1 MSKFYMK
8 FLKKHI
14 LKKENK
20 ISIYTMYETLKN
32 ENIINTRQI
41 MFALVFLYESNVIEF
56 KESYICKV

>member
-20 ISIYTMYETLKN
+20 IKELK
-32 ENIINTRQI
+32 EIDEVPIII
-41 MFALVFLYESNVIEF
+41 
-56 KESYICKV
+56 